1 MTVCQRFL
9 GRNWFTTRNQITNTG
24 LSFWRL
30 RTHCT
35 IAPLIKKKQQLSQL
49 PRSRQLRVPSVWR
62 CSQWHV
68 INCPQVALVHN
79 QLVFNSFSNGNILCS
94 GYPKKNSPLSG
105 VRVVHDW
112 AILGLWLGW
121 SRRLKE
127 KGQGASV
134 ILVVSCRWKQPI
146 YCLVIGFPVED
157 VGFTISMS
165 EDVWRFWDHS
175 RFCCKHLPW
184 KSFQQLILDDFGTL
198 IQLESSVVWSIFNFV
213 SSALILLLAQPRL
226 DTSVLSSFA
235 MVKATTTLK
244 GRRFAGY
251 LQTLCHQERHV
262 AGKGP
267 ERGSEAWRIMARVAD
282 SYHLGTDYT
291 NH

>member
-1 MTVCQRFL
+1 MSSIVL
-9 GRNWFTTRNQITNTG
+9 K
-24 LSFWRL
+24 S
-30 RTHCT
+30 
-35 IAPLIKKKQQLSQL
+35 S
-49 PRSRQLRVPSVWR
+49 
-62 CSQWHV
+62 
-68 INCPQVALVHN
+68 QVALVHN
-79 QLVFNSFSNGNILCS
+79 PLVFQYFSNGNILCS
-94 GYPKKNSPLSG
+94 GYPQKNPRLSG

-112 AILGLWLGW
+112 AYDLDDLQW
-121 SRRLKE
+121 RLKE

-198 IQLESSVVWSIFNFV
+198 IQLESSVVRSIFNFG

-226 DTSVLSSFA
+226 DTSELSSFA
-235 MVKATTTLK
+235 LVKATNTLK
-244 GRRFAGY
+244 SRRFAGY

-267 ERGSEAWRIMARVAD
+267 ERGSEAWRGWLTHTTWGRIIQTIKKWWWLGDNHRNVQTWWWLGWFIGFTTFTSIAVGYSNGDVRWIRQNGTQ
-282 SYHLGTDYT
+282 HLVLHDKYY
-291 NH
+291 NMILYSI